1 MPILYYTT
9 TINAHKT
16 ISEVQ
21 QHLAEVGAKRVGVD
35 YDAEKNPEALL
46 FVIEKAGQPVSYRLP
61 CNWPGMFRAMLD
73 DDNVP
78 NKYCNEDQAMRTG
91 WRIIKVWVEAQ
102 TAMIHAG
109 LAESQEV
116 FLPYAI
122 GHDGRT
128 VWEYFAETP
137 RKLLE

>member
-35 YDAEKNPEALL
+35 YGNDRKPEALL
-46 FVIEKAGQPVSYRLP
+46 FVLDQGGIPVSYRLP
-61 CNWPGMFRAMLD
+61 CNFPEMLAAMVND
-73 DDNVP
+73 GGVP

-102 TAMIHAG
+102 TAMIQAG
-109 LAESQEV
+109 LAQTQEV
-116 FLPYAI
+116 FLPYAV
-122 GHDGRT
+122 GSDGRT
-128 VWEYFAETP
+128 LYEYFVESP
-137 RKLLE
+137 KKLLE